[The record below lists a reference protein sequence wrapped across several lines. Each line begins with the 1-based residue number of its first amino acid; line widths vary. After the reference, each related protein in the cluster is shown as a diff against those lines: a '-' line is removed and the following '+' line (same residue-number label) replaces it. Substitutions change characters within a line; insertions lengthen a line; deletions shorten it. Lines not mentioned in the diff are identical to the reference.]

1 MTGGLLPAQALRAA
15 IAQGEIVAD
24 EVGAGAI
31 GEDQVQPASLDL
43 RLGEVAYRV
52 PASFLPGCRATVMD
66 KLGLLTM
73 HEVPLGQGAV
83 LERGCVY
90 IVPLIERLGLRPGHG
105 ALANPKSSTGRL
117 DVFARLITDQGTE
130 FDRVREGYAGPLYA
144 EISPRT
150 FSICVRTGSRL
161 LQLRVKQGAPRPD
174 RAALERLQ
182 EQFRQ
187 AGVPAPESLRDG
199 TIAVSVDLAGDGP
212 GALIGYR
219 AKKHTGL
226 IDLDRIGHYA
236 WEDFWEPMHARTSPS
251 LVLIPD
257 EFYILCSRERVVVP
271 PDHAAEMLA
280 YDTLVGEF
288 RVHYAGF
295 FDPGFGYD
303 ADGPFGTRA
312 VLEVRSHDVPFLVE
326 HGQIVGHLVYEPLL
340 AVPDR
345 LYGGAIGS
353 SYQGQGLKLSK
364 QFRG

>member
-1 MTGGLLPAQALRAA
+1 LAEAGILPDHEIAALF
-15 IAQGEIVAD
+15 ES
-24 EVGAGAI
+24 GALSSTRPLDD
-31 GEDQVQPASLDL
+31 DQIQPASLDL

-52 PASFLPGCRATVMD
+52 PASFLPGRRASVAD
-66 KLGLLTM
+66 KLEQLTM
-73 HEVPLGQGAV
+73 HALPLGPGAV

-90 IVPLIERLGLRPGHG
+90 IVPLQERLALRKEHG

-130 FDRVREGYAGPLYA
+130 FDRVREGYDGPLYA

-150 FSICVRTGSRL
+150 FSICVREGSRL
-161 LQLRVKQGAPRPD
+161 LQLRLKRGEPRPD
-174 RAALERLQ
+174 RAALARLQ

-199 TIAVSVDLAGDGP
+199 TIAVSVDLEGDGP

-236 WEDFWEPMHARTSPS
+236 PLDFWEPMQARAGAG

-295 FDPGFGYD
+295 FDPGFGSD
-303 ADGPFGTRA
+303 ASGPFGTRA

-340 AVPDR
+340 EVPDK